1 MLKQRIFFDRQEKS
15 FFISILLVT
24 IAFQTAHNFF
34 LSGCSRPDFILC
46 NIALFNLQYA
56 SPKQVITKNKK
67 TVNMQ
72 IHTYSL
78 SVSKKTNNK
87 FRHAGRLLR
96 NGLNFVFLRG
106 KMYIGTSTEQ
116 KTKNTKMAWIRCPSH
131 FSNPSVST

>member
-1 MLKQRIFFDRQEKS
+1 MHKK
-15 FFISILLVT
+15 
-24 IAFQTAHNFF
+24 A
-34 LSGCSRPDFILC
+34 SG
-46 NIALFNLQYA
+46 
-56 SPKQVITKNKK
+56 
-67 TVNMQ
+67 
-72 IHTYSL
+72 

-131 FSNPSVST
+131 FSNPSVSAKALPPPFTQRRRKAVKFLILCVVQPTLSTVCPMHKKASGFFILFHILKHHSANAEAQSFAPALKRRK